1 VGVLEDSEAKIY
13 FAEMIM
19 GVYTLHQLGYIHRD
33 LKPENFLIDSKGH
46 LKLADFGLS
55 KAEDQ
60 KHSISDNY
68 PQLSDEDKI
77 KVQQA
82 LLRQEEEKENIF
94 IKNSLLPF
102 NLKNEVTDMS
112 KNNSWINRNFKRTE
126 SFLKISKA
134 PEERAKKVKKRYLAN
149 SVVGSPDY
157 MSPEV
162 TSGLENSDVV
172 YGEEVDWW
180 SLGCVFFEMVL
191 GAPPFEGD
199 TPHEIFSN
207 INKWNTIIPGL
218 LQKYAD
224 QMSPELNNLLS
235 GMLCEKE
242 KRLGR
247 DIDDFKKHPFF

>member
-1 VGVLEDSEAKIY
+1 
-13 FAEMIM
+13 
-19 GVYTLHQLGYIHRD
+19 
-33 LKPENFLIDSKGH
+33 
-46 LKLADFGLS
+46 
-55 KAEDQ
+55 
-60 KHSISDNY
+60 
-68 PQLSDEDKI
+68 
-77 KVQQA
+77 
-82 LLRQEEEKENIF
+82 
-94 IKNSLLPF
+94 
-102 NLKNEVTDMS
+102 MS
-112 KNNSWINRNFKRTE
+112 KNSWINRNFKRTE

-134 PEERAKKVKKRYLAN
+134 PEERAKKVKRRYLAN

-162 TSGLENSDVV
+162 TSGLENADVV

-207 INKWNTIIPGL
+207 INQWKNIIPDL

-224 QMSPELNNLLS
+224 QMSPALNILLA
-235 GMLCEKE
+235 GMLCEKD

-247 DIDDFKKHPFF
+247 EIDDFKKHTFFADIDWDNLHAMEPPFVLDEYEL